1 MKKLSDSCYCGAQNT
16 FSDCCGRFILGQDKA
31 VTALQLMRSRYAA
44 YVVHCES
51 YLLATWHFSKR
62 PASIRFDP
70 NMHWFDLQIKHVQ
83 KGEKEDSAGVVEFI
97 ARYKVNGRAHR
108 LHESSSFVKIDGAW
122 FYVNGE
128 IK

>member
-1 MKKLSDSCYCGAQNT
+1 MQDTY
-16 FSDCCGRFILGQDKA
+16 SDCCGRFISGQDKA
-31 VTALQLMRSRYAA
+31 VTALQLMRSRYTA
-44 YVVHCES
+44 YVVQCES

-62 PASIRFDP
+62 PASICFDP

-83 KGEKEDSAGVVEFI
+83 KGEKEDSVGVVEFI

-108 LHESSSFVKIDGAW
+108 LHESSNFVKIDSAW
-122 FYVNGE
+122 FYVDGE